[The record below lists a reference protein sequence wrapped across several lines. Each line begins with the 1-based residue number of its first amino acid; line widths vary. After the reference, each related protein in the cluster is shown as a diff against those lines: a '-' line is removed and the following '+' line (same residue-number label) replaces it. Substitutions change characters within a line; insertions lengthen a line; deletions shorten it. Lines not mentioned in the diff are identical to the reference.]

1 MPKSPAKLIM
11 VRSRGHYLS
20 DGSGPYYGSAGVSG
34 CVPYSDLFRLRRS
47 PMPLQMPRNLIVA
60 VANWAQRPRPSR
72 MPSRTDLHDR
82 TVTIVIQPIDFS
94 PFALLALIGPIVY
107 GRVFALG

>member
-72 MPSRTDLHDR
+72 MPSRT
-82 TVTIVIQPIDFS
+82 IDFS